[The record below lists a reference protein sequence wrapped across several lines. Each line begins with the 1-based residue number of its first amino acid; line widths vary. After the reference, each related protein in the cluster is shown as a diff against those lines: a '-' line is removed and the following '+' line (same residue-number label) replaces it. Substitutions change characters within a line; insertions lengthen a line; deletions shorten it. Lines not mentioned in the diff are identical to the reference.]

1 MSDIYEWFS
10 LLCSR
15 GPAYGYFPEPDKCF
29 VVVNECFHSEAE
41 SLFRGLGIRIVTGH
55 RYLGGFIGDS
65 SQRTLFVQKKV
76 NSWVDHVRVFS
87 DIAVTQP
94 QLAYVAVT
102 RSLQHEWMFL
112 LRVLKDCES
121 LFCDLEFEL
130 ASSFL
135 PVIFGVEVSP
145 AKRGLFSLPLRMGG
159 LGICNPVTSASHCYS
174 LSRQSTAS
182 LVTFISG
189 ASSFELDTHITA
201 VSLAKDNFRTSLN
214 EYFSIKFD
222 SLISQLDPLQQ
233 RAVLRA
239 KEFNLSGWLSVLP
252 LAQDQFDLSP

>member
-1 MSDIYEWFS
+1 MVS

-15 GPAYGYFPEPDKCF
+15 SPAYGSFPEPAKCF
-29 VVVNECFHSEAE
+29 VIDDERFHSEAE
-41 SLFRGLGIRIVTGH
+41 SLFRGLEVHIVAGH

-76 NSWVDHVRVFS
+76 NSAVDRVCVFS

-102 RSLQHEWMFL
+102 RSLQHEWTFL

-121 LFCDLEFEL
+121 LFCDLEFAL

-135 PVIFGVEVSP
+135 PAIFGVEVSL
-145 AKRGLFSLPLRMGG
+145 AERGLFSLPLRMGG
-159 LGICNPVTSASHCYS
+159 LGICNPMTSASHCYS

-214 EYFSIKFD
+214 EYFSNKFD

-233 RAVLRA
+233 RAVLHA
-239 KEFNLSGWLSVLP
+239 KEFNLSGWLSVLH
-252 LAQDQFDLSP
+252 LARDQFDLSPQEF